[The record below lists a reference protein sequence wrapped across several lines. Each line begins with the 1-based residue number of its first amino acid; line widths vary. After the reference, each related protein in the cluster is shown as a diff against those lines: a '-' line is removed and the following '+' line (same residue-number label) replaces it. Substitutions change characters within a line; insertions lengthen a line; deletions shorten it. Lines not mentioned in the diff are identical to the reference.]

1 MLGRLSRGLV
11 RTFCA
16 NKPITQTGSS
26 AIMEP
31 NKSNEVPV
39 HLRPYDKKKY
49 EVPMEKIKLNS
60 GTCTLKQAMPSW
72 KWSPS
77 LAQK

>member
-1 MLGRLSRGLV
+1 
-11 RTFCA
+11 
-16 NKPITQTGSS
+16 
-26 AIMEP
+26 MEP

-60 GTCTLKQAMPSW
+60 GTCALKQAMPSW

-77 LAQK
+77 PAQK